1 MPRNGSGGYIPPLN
15 SWNPPINGAAATPA
29 DWQAILND
37 LATAIQASIAADGQT
52 PITGVL
58 NFNNNRISG
67 VGAPIGQ
74 GNALRWEQL
83 TKGSNIAS
91 ATTINIPNEGAFFE
105 ITGTTDIAAITDTYP
120 GRVVFLRFQDV
131 LTLENSAGLVMP
143 TGADIQTA
151 AGDVAIFLNETTGV
165 WKCVYYPIVL
175 AAGVA
180 YDNTVSELTATNV
193 QIAID
198 EISQA
203 AGVKYDNTVSALTA
217 ENVQAAIDELAAEK
231 LDADKN
237 IVLGTA
243 VTLTNQTAVDF
254 TGIPATAKRITVM
267 FNGVSTSGASN
278 PLVQL
283 GAGGVTT
290 TGYVA
295 TSSRLQDSTPVSV
308 TNSTAGF
315 PIASTSA
322 ANILNGAVQFSKQ
335 AGNVWVA
342 QGALAA
348 TSVATFYFTAS
359 GVVSLSDTL
368 TTVRITTVNGTDQF
382 DAGTINIS
390 WE

>member
-1 MPRNGSGGYIPPLN
+1 MPRNGSGGYTPPLN
-15 SWNPPINGAAATPA
+15 SWNPPINGAAAQPA
-29 DWQAILND
+29 DWQAILSD

-58 NFNNNRISG
+58 NFSNNRISG

-83 TKGSNIAS
+83 TKGANIAS
-91 ATTINIPNEGAFFE
+91 ATSIDIPVEGAFFE

-120 GRVVFLRFQDV
+120 GRVVFLKFQDV
-131 LTLENSAGLVMP
+131 LTLEHSAALVMP
-143 TGADIQTA
+143 TGSNIETA
-151 AGDVAIFLNETTGV
+151 AGDVAIFVNETTGV

-175 AAGVA
+175 AAGVD
-180 YDNTVSELTATNV
+180 YDNTASGLAAT
-193 QIAID
+193 
-198 EISQA
+198 
-203 AGVKYDNTVSALTA
+203 
-217 ENVQAAIDELAAEK
+217 NVQAAIDELATEK

-267 FNGVSTSGASN
+267 FNGVSTTGNSPVELRLGTLSG
-278 PLVQL
+278 LEL
-283 GAGGVTT
+283 AGYDCATVAITT
-290 TGYVA
+290 STPVFA
-295 TSSRLQDSTPVSV
+295 TSSTGLRTHGTVAGEANDVFAVL
-308 TNSTAGF
+308 TNVVGET
-315 PIASTSA
+315 
-322 ANILNGAVQFSKQ
+322 
-335 AGNVWVA
+335 W
-342 QGALAA
+342 
-348 TSVATFYFTAS
+348 TFNAS
-359 GVVSLSDTL
+359 GVRPANSVAALASGSKTLADTL